1 VKEEKVARGMSK
13 LTKAQL
19 LALAKEQEA
28 EIRSLKA
35 EAEGGEG
42 VWVVESTFDGRQNF
56 PDASDPEKPDL
67 VIPPFQKVVVDERW
81 LKDPGLRRAIA
92 AGRVR
97 GPFQEKEIPVPPI
110 PVEVPADL
118 RLTMP
123 LHEATV
129 EQILTRP
136 VKEMLPTINV
146 APRGIKGTTDVYYLK
161 ETMLPILRNALY
173 RVNQGEGR
181 PGQRGD
187 LMRAL
192 KRRIKEIQA
201 L

>member
-1 VKEEKVARGMSK
+1 MARGMSRLK
-13 LTKAQL
+13 KAEL

-35 EAEGGEG
+35 QVEGGEG
-42 VWVVESTFDGRQNF
+42 VWIVESTFDSDQFF
-56 PDASDPEKPDL
+56 PDVSDPDKPDL
-67 VIPPFQKVVVDERW
+67 VIPPLQKVVIDERW
-81 LKDPGLRRAIA
+81 LNHPGLRRAIA

-97 GPFQEKEIPVPPI
+97 GPFQEKEIPAPPI

-146 APRGIKGTTDVYYLK
+146 APRGLRGTTDVRYLK
-161 ETMLPILRNALY
+161 ETMLPMLRNALY
-173 RVNQGEGR
+173 RVDQGEGR

>member
-1 VKEEKVARGMSK
+1 MARGMSR
-13 LTKAQL
+13 LTKAEL
-19 LALAKEQEA
+19 LALAKQQEA

-35 EAEGGEG
+35 QVEGGEG
-42 VWVVESTFDGRQNF
+42 VWVVESTFDGQQFF
-56 PDASDPEKPDL
+56 PDVSDPEKPDL
-67 VIPPFQKVVVDERW
+67 VIPPFQKVVIDEKW

-97 GPFQEKEIPVPPI
+97 GPFQEKEIPAPPI

-146 APRGIKGTTDVYYLK
+146 APRGARGRLDVHYLK
-161 ETMLPILRNALY
+161 ETMLPILQNALY
-173 RVNQGEGR
+173 RVDQGEGR

-192 KRRIKEIQA
+192 KRRIKGIQA